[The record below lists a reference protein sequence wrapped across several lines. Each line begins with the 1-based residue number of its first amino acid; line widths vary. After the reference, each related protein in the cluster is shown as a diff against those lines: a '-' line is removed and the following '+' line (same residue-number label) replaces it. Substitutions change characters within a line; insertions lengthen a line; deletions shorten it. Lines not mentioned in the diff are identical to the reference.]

1 MASTR
6 GLFPRVVE
14 PRCPRSKCGGL
25 DSGMSFLPP
34 RLADGVFML
43 CPHMAFS
50 LCTCALLS
58 LLSCEDTRRL
68 DQGPT
73 LVTSSNLHH
82 LLHVDLPVSK
92 YRHAG
97 VWASTWKCGG
107 TKSVHSQGRSV
118 MSAEASSRNFPQ
130 LQRKRMTP
138 FLILFFYIRNVLKFC
153 VSVLGAS
160 TAAQS
165 GCCHFPLESLTSF
178 RPGSCPATGVSLRR
192 GACPRGQP
200 TRGPCRGSCP

>member
-1 MASTR
+1 MVSSC
-6 GLFPRVVE
+6 RVLTW
-14 PRCPRSKCGGL
+14 P
-25 DSGMSFLPP
+25 
-34 RLADGVFML
+34 
-43 CPHMAFS
+43 S
-50 LCTCALLS
+50 LCAPAPYCLS
-58 LLSCEDTRRL
+58 SLVRTPVRL

-138 FLILFFYIRNVLKFC
+138 FLILFFNIRNVLKFC
-153 VSVLGAS
+153 ISVLGAS

-165 GCCHFPLESLTSF
+165 ACLHLPTWELDVIPSQLLSCHGCFSAQG
-178 RPGSCPATGVSLRR
+178 RM
-192 GACPRGQP
+192 P
-200 TRGPCRGSCP
+200 TRAAYSGPLPWFLSLNLTWLGSRSHASSKFWTPSSLNSAVAFLEYSK